1 MRCTKLFWTAI
12 GLVVTLLFAF
22 LPAEAGPPL
31 ICWPYE
37 IGGAKSLPWGG
48 SAWGAAKAGYDLNRL
63 ADDTLALLS
72 PDVPV
77 IVRMETLRRA
87 TVYAMKDQR
96 IAQQLL
102 SRLLARTQQAEAKG
116 RSQAAQSGAMAF
128 FDTGYLVEAYRQAG
142 RAFNQ
147 GNPTEGLDGYGM
159 VLKAINLRGTD
170 PEMEFAAAL
179 ISVVPRKAGH
189 YDHLRNA
196 VAGARDGS
204 LLARNLVSHSHL
216 VGLRGNTVSE
226 LRTLVA
232 NTKH

>member
-22 LPAEAGPPL
+22 VPAEAGPPL

-48 SAWGAAKAGYDLNRL
+48 SGWGAAKAGYDLNRL
-63 ADDTLALLS
+63 ADDTQALLS

-102 SRLLARTQQAEAKG
+102 SRLLARAQQGEAKG
-116 RSQAAQSGAMAF
+116 KLEAMAF
-128 FDTGYLVEAYRQAG
+128 FDAGYLVEAYKQGG
-142 RAFNQ
+142 RAFRQSNQ
-147 GNPTEGLDGYGM
+147 ARDLDGYGM

-170 PEMEFAAAL
+170 PEMEFAAVL
-179 ISVVPRKAGH
+179 ISFGPRKAGH

-196 VAGARDGS
+196 LAGASDGS

-216 VGLRGNTVSE
+216 LGLRGNTVTE
-226 LRTLVA
+226 LRTIVA
-232 NTKH
+232 NTKY

>member
-1 MRCTKLFWTAI
+1 MSCTKLFWTAI

-48 SAWGAAKAGYDLNRL
+48 SAWGAAKADYDLNRL

-77 IVRMETLRRA
+77 IARMETLRRA

-102 SRLLARTQQAEAKG
+102 SRILARAQQGEAKG
-116 RSQAAQSGAMAF
+116 KPEAMAF
-128 FDTGYLVEAYRQAG
+128 FDAGYLVEAYKQG
-142 RAFNQ
+142 VRAFQQSNQ
-147 GNPTEGLDGYGM
+147 AQDLDGYGM

-179 ISVVPRKAGH
+179 ISVGPRKAGH
-189 YDHLRNA
+189 YDHLRKA
-196 VAGARDGS
+196 LAGASDGS

-216 VGLRGNTVSE
+216 VGLRGNTVAE

-232 NTKH
+232 NTKY